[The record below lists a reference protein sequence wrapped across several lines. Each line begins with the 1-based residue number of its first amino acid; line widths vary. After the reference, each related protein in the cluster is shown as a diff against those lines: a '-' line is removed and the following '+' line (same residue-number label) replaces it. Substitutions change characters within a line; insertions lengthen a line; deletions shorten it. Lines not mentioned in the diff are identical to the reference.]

1 MMARFHGSD
10 CRVYLGYRDASAD
23 LVSVDVTATAEPVD
37 VTTFGSNNWRSVD
50 PGLASWEGSFSGF
63 WETNTGASATTIERQ
78 IENMLAS
85 DTAGR
90 SLMSVYLGDAD
101 AVGDTGYLTSEA
113 VLSKWASPIAV
124 ADLIKVTGTLKG
136 NGRLGVDAVLL
147 HPTGTDSTSAN
158 GSTFDGS
165 ALSSNGGRANL
176 HVTAATG
183 TGGIIKVQH
192 STNGSVWVDLITFTT
207 TSTTT
212 AETKTVTGTVNRYLR
227 YISTINATSSLTFVV
242 GFARY

>member
-23 LVSVDVTATAEPVD
+23 LVSVDITATAEPID
-37 VTTFGSNNWRSVD
+37 VTTFASDNWRAVD
-50 PGLASWEGSFSGF
+50 PGLTSWEGSFSGF
-63 WETNTGASATTIERQ
+63 WQTNAGASATTIERQ
-78 IENMLAS
+78 IEIMLAS
-85 DTAGR
+85 NTAGQ

-124 ADLIKVTGTLKG
+124 ADLVKVSGTLKG
-136 NGRLGVDAVLL
+136 NGQFGVNGVLL
-147 HPTGTDSTSAN
+147 HPSATDSTSTN
-158 GSTFDGS
+158 GTTFDGS
-165 ALSSNGGRANL
+165 AASSYGGRANL
-176 HVTAATG
+176 HVTAASG

-192 STNGSVWVDLITFTT
+192 STNGSTWVDLITFTT

-212 AETKTVTGTVNRYLR
+212 AETNTVTGTVNRYLR
-227 YISTINATSSLTFVV
+227 YISTINSTSSLTFVV

>member
-1 MMARFHGSD
+1 MARFHGSD

-23 LVSVDVTATAEPVD
+23 LTSVDITATAEPVD
-37 VTTFGSNNWRSVD
+37 VTTFASANWRAYD
-50 PGLASWEGSFSGF
+50 PGLASWEGTFTGF
-63 WETNTGASATTIERQ
+63 WESNAGASATTIERQ
-78 IENMLAS
+78 IETALGSN
-85 DTAGR
+85 TAGQAV
-90 SLMSVYLGDAD
+90 MSVYLGDAD

-113 VLSKWASPIAV
+113 VLSKWSSPIAV
-124 ADLIKVTGTLKG
+124 ADLVKITGTLKA
-136 NGRLGVDAVLL
+136 NGRMGVDAVLL

-158 GSTFDGS
+158 GTSYDGT
-165 ALSSNGGRANL
+165 ALTSNGGRANL

-192 STNGSVWVDLITFTT
+192 STNNSTWVDLITFTT